1 MLHGGPFPSRLLP
14 PEMVHFLVAMNRWR
28 GIRIYGTVV
37 WLLWKNMKGCQIGW
51 WQTGSSLRSSLSI
64 RWTSPVMH
72 HHYLWCTPKLLFLG
86 PHCFTRFWASRAS
99 CFDSSLLD
107 WLDSFWS
114 WQLGN
119 MHKHRHGKCPQTSD
133 LLLQKSHAK
142 LRWSLSAWRVIS
154 AQTWRHGRIQSNV

>member
-1 MLHGGPFPSRLLP
+1 MLHGGPIPSRLLP
-14 PEMVHFLVAMNRWR
+14 PEMVHFLVAINRWS
-28 GIRIYGTVV
+28 GIRIYGSMIIVKKHERLPD
-37 WLLWKNMKGCQIGW
+37 WLTTNRFVITFIAKY
-51 WQTGSSLRSSLSI
+51 

-72 HHYLWCTPKLLFLG
+72 HHYLWWTPKLLFLG
-86 PHCFTRFWASRAS
+86 PHCFTRFWASTAS
-99 CFDSSLLD
+99 CFDSSWLD

-154 AQTWRHGRIQSNV
+154 AQTWRHGQIQSNV